1 MNKYDELD
9 EGLLDTLL
17 GKGASG
23 VRSLFKKGVNWK
35 EQATQDKF
43 TQEFVSTLV
52 NSLRQAEKGGLLNT
66 AIAPAPGQPTAATQ
80 GAGSAPPVQS
90 PAATQ
95 GAGSAPP
102 VQSPAAPQVAPA
114 APQAAPAAGQST
126 VPQIDVNYAK
136 TINAVKNLTS
146 SGSKEVP
153 ANIVQSTMGD
163 IGNSRYNKDYAIN
176 SGNRILKLAQMGYN
190 VSGLQQKWLANAQI
204 GKKQRTVQED
214 DDSYDKLNTIFES
227 IIENTG
233 GMSVDAYVKNW
244 FNNYMS
250 GIKWQGYSQQVDQFI
265 KNIAD
270 TYSKDKGYKAIQ
282 QFAKAAYSISRAQA
296 GADQGQASAAQQA
309 APGAAPSQAGTP
321 SQAAPVGGQ
330 QAGQKAAPSQAGT
343 PSQAAPVGGQ
353 QAGQKAAPNA
363 PKIDADYGKIINT
376 IKNLK
381 STGNKQ
387 VPANLSQSTLKDIGN
402 ARYNKDYAIN
412 SGNRIAKLAQMGYN
426 INDLQQK
433 WLATT
438 QMGKKQNTV
447 QEEEIFEMA
456 ELFLAIG
463 RYRTILSEGK
473 LDEASAWDKV
483 KSAGS
488 FVVNKVSS
496 ANDAIKRV
504 GQLVQNTAPVQGFDN
519 KVEKI
524 LTDIGSK
531 NPKIAATAKQYG
543 EWAKKNPIKQGV
555 VIGIL
560 TAVASAL
567 GGPGG
572 GAAAGAILRAGNEML
587 KGEKASTALAKGA
600 VGAGFGWLAGLGI
613 RELGDFFAN
622 MHINLHPL
630 KGIRDI
636 IEVNLDYK
644 RIQMGTGGGGSA
656 VGHLITDIPSDMAG
670 QVQGW
675 WNEGI
680 KLAREGQFGQAQT
693 QFNQI
698 STYFGG
704 AEYQNWLKSITD
716 NNEVLRG
723 KYQVI
728 LDGANQMKE
737 VAKGLSSAVQG
748 AVTGAAGSGVG
759 GKIAGAIKGAFS
771 SKPKAPQAAPQAA
784 AAQTQASTANKG
796 AFSSKPKAPQA
807 APQAA
812 AAQTQAST
820 ANSAPAAAPQAAPGS
835 KFGYSKNTNDPNN
848 PRYKA
853 PKATPAP
860 AEKPTQRMVRV
871 PVKDPKTG
879 KIIRYQMQP
888 ATNESK
894 KVTKK
899 PTKKIV
905 KEAVFNP
912 EFKNHTMDEL
922 KSMYS
927 KMSKDLL

>member
-1 MNKYDELD
+1 MNKYDDLD

-66 AIAPAPGQPTAATQ
+66 TIAPAPGQPAAATQ

-102 VQSPAAPQVAPA
+102 VQSPAAPQAAPA
-114 APQAAPAAGQST
+114 GSQPASTQAAPAAGQST

-136 TINAVKNLTS
+136 TINAVKNLAS

-153 ANIVQSTMGD
+153 ANIVQSTLGD

-214 DDSYDKLNTIFES
+214 DDSYDKLNAIFES

-250 GIKWQGYSQQVDQFI
+250 GIQWQGYSQQVDQFI

-282 QFAKAAYSISRAQA
+282 QFSKAAYSIARAQS
-296 GADQGQASAAQQA
+296 GAASANQGQASGQQPTSAAQQA
-309 APGAAPSQAGTP
+309 TPSSAPAGTP
-321 SQAAPVGGQ
+321 SQAAP
-330 QAGQKAAPSQAGT
+330 AS
-343 PSQAAPVGGQ
+343 GQ

-363 PKIDADYGKIINT
+363 PQIDVNYGKIINT
-376 IKNLK
+376 VKNLK

-387 VPANLSQSTLKDIGN
+387 VPANISQSTLKDIGN
-402 ARYNKDYAIN
+402 ARYNKDYAIT

-447 QEEEIFEMA
+447 QEQEIFEMA

-473 LDEASAWDKV
+473 LDEAGAWDKV

-504 GQLVQNTAPVQGFDN
+504 GQLVQNTAPVQGFDD

-524 LTDIGSK
+524 LTDIGNK
-531 NPKIAATAKQYG
+531 NPKIAATARQYG
-543 EWAKKNPIKQGV
+543 EWAKRNPIKQGV
-555 VIGIL
+555 IIGIL

-600 VGAGFGWLAGLGI
+600 VGAGLGWVAGLGI

-622 MHINLHPL
+622 MHISLNPL

-636 IEVNLDYK
+636 MDVKLDYQ

-656 VGHLITDIPSDMAG
+656 VGHLTTKIPSDMG
-670 QVQGW
+670 SQVQGW

-680 KLAREGQFGQAQT
+680 KLARAGQFAEAQS

-698 STYFGG
+698 STYFSGS
-704 AEYQNWLKSITD
+704 EYQNWLKSITD
-716 NNEVLRG
+716 NNEALRG

-737 VAKGLSSAVQG
+737 VANGLSTAVQG

-759 GKIAGAIKGAFS
+759 GKIAGAMGKAGSAIKGAFARN
-771 SKPKAPQAAPQAA
+771 PKAAQAAPQAA
-784 AAQTQASTANKG
+784 AAQTTASTA
-796 AFSSKPKAPQA
+796 
-807 APQAA
+807 
-812 AAQTQAST
+812 T
-820 ANSAPAAAPQAAPGS
+820 SAPAAAPQAAPQAAAPGS
-835 KFGYSKNTNDPNN
+835 KFGYSKKTNDPNN

-853 PKATPAP
+853 PKAAPAP

-888 ATNESK
+888 ATTESK
-894 KVTKK
+894 IKK
-899 PTKKIV
+899 KKIV
-905 KEAVFNP
+905 KESSYNP
-912 EFKNHTMDEL
+912 EFDGYSTTQL
-922 KSMYS
+922 KALYKEMT
-927 KMSKDLL
+927 KDI